1 MMDTILNLGLND
13 EAEKG
18 LAKLTNND
26 RFAADSFR
34 RFIQMYGSVVMGI
47 DMKRFDEVFNA
58 VKEKAGA
65 KYDVDLTTDD
75 LHAAIGEY
83 KKIVNYGEK
92 GGFPAEPSDQLIEAV
107 KAVFRSWNNDR
118 AILYCI
124 LDSQL
129 NLSIIFRI
137 FKK

>member
-1 MMDTILNLGLND
+1 MPGMMDTILNFGFND

-65 KYDVDLTTDD
+65 KYDVDLT
-75 LHAAIGEY
+75 
-83 KKIVNYGEK
+83 K
-92 GGFPAEPSDQLIEAV
+92 SD
-107 KAVFRSWNNDR
+107 
-118 AILYCI
+118 
-124 LDSQL
+124 
-129 NLSIIFRI
+129 
-137 FKK
+137 